1 MFKPTKL
8 LKIVAVLFIIT
19 GILGMF
25 GTAVSYIMLPKMRE
39 IPGIVVRLR
48 RHWRLWILLCQWSAA
63 SVLLQRESLD
73 SAADRKGV
81 LLSALASIWRW
92 FLCPLFKWCFK
103 GHLLYLWQWILS
115 CRYCICGAYISRN
128 DCCYWNHSRS
138 MFLAINPFLAAAT
151 CCMIGMQSVKWSK

>member
-39 IPGIVVRLR
+39 IPGIDMSTIEAALTPLNLIMSVISCICSIAAGIFGLSGRSKRGAVVCAGIYLA
-48 RHWRLWILLCQWSAA
+48 L
-63 SVLLQRESLD
+63 VL
-73 SAADRKGV
+73 V
-81 LLSALASIWRW
+81 
-92 FLCPLFKWCFK
+92 FKWCLK

-151 CCMIGMQSVKWSK
+151 CCMIGMQSVK